1 LRGYA
6 CGTTASGQVEA
17 ASSFPAREAG
27 SVRSSSTAPNPER
40 PAQPSIDV
48 PAKIDLHY
56 YSSEETWDSPSITIH
71 HPDFQYMPI
80 VSIPSKFLEGSGGG
94 VNTWS
99 YVYDV
104 IAMAVDGG
112 GVVVAESDGKEYTRS
127 TTGAPV
133 AGDYVYRKLGEF
145 GLSLA

>member
-1 LRGYA
+1 V
-6 CGTTASGQVEA
+6 SGQVEA
-17 ASSFPAREAG
+17 ASLPARDASG
-27 SVRSSSTAPNPER
+27 VRSSSTALHPEHATR
-40 PAQPSIDV
+40 PFIDV
-48 PAKIDLHY
+48 PANIDLHY

-80 VSIPSKFLEGSGGG
+80 VSIPSKFLEGSGRG